1 MLEEELLVED
11 IQNLGLPAI
20 VVTRVLEEFAA
31 PAVAVTSLQ
40 NVMNTPKLTTS
51 VNVEAFKCQHLFDGS
66 VNWEDIR
73 SLFFSQIISNQ
84 AFGSYYHFRLMSSV
98 LHADNAPKPCNYI
111 YECISHLY
119 ESDMN
124 KTYQKEYLDISFNTD
139 ISKNILFDNSSID
152 LTNINNYIIKKKEE
166 NKITNYIK
174 KNKSKPKKKYPVKKH
189 FDPKDDKF
197 KEP

>member
-1 MLEEELLVED
+1 MDVNRVTLECLVNPTLYNKYLKKNEKEMDNLDFYKKRIIDLTNKLLE
-11 IQNLGLPAI
+11 NKTENNAL
-20 VVTRVLEEFAA
+20 
-31 PAVAVTSLQ
+31 
-40 NVMNTPKLTTS
+40 NK
-51 VNVEAFKCQHLFDGS
+51 AF
-66 VNWEDIR
+66 N
-73 SLFFSQIISNQ
+73 
-84 AFGSYYHFRLMSSV
+84 
-98 LHADNAPKPCNYI
+98 NYI

-119 ESDMN
+119 EYDMN

-152 LTNINNYIIKKKEE
+152 LTNVDNYIIKKKEE

-189 FDPKDDKF
+189 FDPKDVKF